1 MRLTRCYPVIEVLEG
16 APKPVKYFERPSSNT
31 APMYVANHASWM
43 DIPYMGAAIG
53 WRNYKIVAKAEL
65 TKVPILGQSIVL
77 GGHVT
82 LDRSNRRS
90 QLQTIKK
97 GIEWLKQGV
106 PLCAFPEGT
115 RSKTGRL
122 MPFKRGAFK
131 MASSAGAD
139 IVPLSIV
146 GSEKVMPAG
155 WVMPMRSSRSVPAK
169 IIVHPPISSEGK
181 DEKELADEVRQ
192 VIISGLPESQ
202 RPS

>member
-1 MRLTRCYPVIEVLEG
+1 
-16 APKPVKYFERPSSNT
+16 
-31 APMYVANHASWM
+31 
-43 DIPYMGAAIG
+43 
-53 WRNYKIVAKAEL
+53 
-65 TKVPILGQSIVL
+65 
-77 GGHVT
+77 VT

-90 QLQTIKK
+90 QIKTIKR

-181 DEKELADEVRQ
+181 DEKELSEEVRNERE
-192 VIISGLPESQ
+192 SGGVVLYSQ
-202 RPS
+202 AAHDAHHPRRTPTTTHDRTPPPPTTHATTTN